1 MSFRRRLTLL
11 SAGAVAVAIIV
22 TAAAAYLLVRS
33 ELRGQVDDSLRARA
47 VVAATVA
54 GPDFGDGRPPGIGD
68 RRIPGGGGLERPATV
83 AQFVDASGNVSG
95 PGELEGETLPV
106 EPATELLA
114 SGEPG
119 PVYSDAS
126 VAGQS
131 VRVISL
137 VVGPGR
143 AVQIARSLDEVDSAL
158 SRLAAVMVLIAVG
171 GVAAATL
178 LGFAVAGAAL
188 TPVKRL
194 TETAEEVAL
203 TNDLSRRIEIGG
215 GDELARLGLSF
226 NEMLAALERSIGAQ
240 HQLVADASHELR
252 TPITSLRTNIE
263 TLARR
268 PEMPD
273 GDRERLLDDLGSELE
288 ELGRLVDDIV
298 DLARDG
304 TEVGSRSATTE
315 VRLDELVGACV
326 ERARRR
332 AGETVTV
339 SAELEPEVVPAVPE
353 RLDRAIGNL
362 LDNAVKWT
370 PPGGRI
376 EVSVAGGVV
385 TITDS
390 GPGIEQED
398 LPHVFDRFYRARA
411 ARGTPGSGLG
421 LAIVQQVA
429 DTHGGSVEAANAPSG
444 GARMTLRLPGARK
457 PQSATSPPPSRTS
470 AGQRPAPAE
479 LDESRNGE
487 RR

>member
-1 MSFRRRLTLL
+1 
-11 SAGAVAVAIIV
+11 
-22 TAAAAYLLVRS
+22 
-33 ELRGQVDDSLRARA
+33 
-47 VVAATVA
+47 
-54 GPDFGDGRPPGIGD
+54 
-68 RRIPGGGGLERPATV
+68 
-83 AQFVDASGNVSG
+83 
-95 PGELEGETLPV
+95 
-106 EPATELLA
+106 
-114 SGEPG
+114 
-119 PVYSDAS
+119 
-126 VAGQS
+126 
-131 VRVISL
+131 
-137 VVGPGR
+137 
-143 AVQIARSLDEVDSAL
+143 
-158 SRLAAVMVLIAVG
+158 
-171 GVAAATL
+171 
-178 LGFAVAGAAL
+178 
-188 TPVKRL
+188 
-194 TETAEEVAL
+194 
-203 TNDLSRRIEIGG
+203 
-215 GDELARLGLSF
+215 
-226 NEMLAALERSIGAQ
+226 
-240 HQLVADASHELR
+240 
-252 TPITSLRTNIE
+252 
-263 TLARR
+263 
-268 PEMPD
+268 MPD

-370 PPGGRI
+370 LPGGRI

-411 ARGTPGSGLG
+411 TRGTPGSGLG

-457 PQSATSPPPSRTS
+457 PQSATSPPSSPTS